1 MTEVKKTQSSKTNS
15 PNASF
20 VFLESPKRR
29 MQDGLGDSPPLDLK
43 LLSLYVDIRRER
55 EAHWAIFDIDDDV
68 IPPQRQTPGLNKH
81 LIAYRKAIHDMC
93 VTPALSGAG
102 LAAKARIIKQ
112 HVTGTDDETHPLVLS
127 LLNDCIRLCGFL
139 D

>member
-29 MQDGLGDSPPLDLK
+29 MQDGLGDS
-43 LLSLYVDIRRER
+43 RER
-55 EAHWAIFDIDDDV
+55 AAHWAIFDIDDDV

-102 LAAKARIIKQ
+102 LAAKARIIKE